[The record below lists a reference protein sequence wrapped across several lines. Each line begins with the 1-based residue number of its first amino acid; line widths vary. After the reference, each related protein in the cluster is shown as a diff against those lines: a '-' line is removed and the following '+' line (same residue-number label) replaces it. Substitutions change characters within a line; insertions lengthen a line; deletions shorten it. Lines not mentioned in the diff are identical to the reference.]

1 MTLVWQSAVPP
12 MLCTICLCIL
22 YIQYSVATQVCPRF
36 YSLCRDLGFLR
47 YAFMHRPT
55 LITVSHP
62 QKKVQLWFPVIQ
74 GWVGKLYVLSLF
86 YIMYGIIRTRW
97 LYNS

>member
-22 YIQYSVATQVCPRF
+22 YIQYSVATHVCLHFHTLR
-36 YSLCRDLGFLR
+36 RDLAFLR
-47 YAFMHRPT
+47 YAFVHGWVLT
-55 LITVSHP
+55 TVSHP
-62 QKKVQLWFPVIQ
+62 QKEVQLWFPVIQ
-74 GWVGKLYVLSLF
+74 GWIGKLYVLSLF

-97 LYNS
+97 L